1 MTNESMR
8 GGWPWLQRCGRGWY
22 HPPPMKRGILLAAV
36 FAFAPACVTAQIL
49 AEESSGQVG
58 CPPDEITI
66 TEKRDGAFNLVWKAQ
81 CRGNTY
87 FCTFGDPT
95 SCTKEAGTADAQTP
109 TPPAAEAP
117 VAGGGC
123 QYDTQCKGERICD
136 AGRCVDP
143 TTTRTDAAPEPAPAP
158 TPEVGPTPPPR

>member
-1 MTNESMR
+1 
-8 GGWPWLQRCGRGWY
+8 
-22 HPPPMKRGILLAAV
+22 MKRGTLFAVLCAPV
-36 FAFAPACVTAQIL
+36 FAMLPACVTTQIL

-66 TEKRDGAFNLVWKAQ
+66 SDKRDGAFNLVWKAQ
-81 CRGNTY
+81 CRGTTY

-95 SCTKEAGTADAQTP
+95 SCKEEAGGAAASPSP
-109 TPPAAEAP
+109 TPAAADAP

-136 AGRCVDP
+136 AGRCIEP
-143 TTTRTDAAPEPAPAP
+143 ATTRTDPAPEPAPAP
-158 TPEVGPTPPPR
+158 ATTKPEVGPTPPPR